1 MEGLLSNLP
10 AVIWFALT
18 GVLLIGEIFSGTL
31 YLLAL
36 SLGTLAG
43 GALAYNVSPL
53 EQQLGAAILLSSI
66 ATFVI
71 WLNRR
76 PDSAVDNNDP
86 DVGQAVSVVA
96 REPLTVHYRGADWQA
111 ELSVTSTPTPEV
123 GAILHIQ
130 SKHANSLVVG

>member
-1 MEGLLSNLP
+1 MESLLSNIP

-18 GVLLIGEIFSGTL
+18 GLLLIGEIFSGTL

-36 SLGTLAG
+36 SLGALAG
-43 GALAYNVSPL
+43 GALAYSFSPL
-53 EQQLGAAILLSSI
+53 EQQLGAAILVSSI

-76 PDSAVDNNDP
+76 PESAVDNNDP
-86 DVGQAVSVVA
+86 DVGQSVNVVVL
-96 REPLTVHYRGADWQA
+96 EPFTVHYRGADWQA
-111 ELSVTSTPTPEV
+111 ELSSTSTMTPEV
-123 GAILHIQ
+123 GGILHIY

>member
-18 GVLLIGEIFSGTL
+18 GALLIGEIFSGTL

-43 GALAYNVSPL
+43 GALAYNISPL

-76 PDSAVDNNDP
+76 PDSDVDNNDP
-86 DVGQAVSVVA
+86 DVGQAVNVVA

-111 ELSVTSTPTPEV
+111 ALSATSTPTPEV
-123 GAILHIQ
+123 GAILHIH
-130 SKHANSLVVG
+130 SKHANVLVVG

>member
-1 MEGLLSNLP
+1 MESLLSNIP
-10 AVIWFALT
+10 AVIWLSLT
-18 GVLLIGEIFSGTL
+18 GALLIGEIFSGTL

-36 SLGTLAG
+36 SLGTLAA
-43 GALAYNVSPL
+43 GALAYNISSL
-53 EQQLGAAILLSSI
+53 TQQLVAAILVSSI

-76 PDSAVDNNDP
+76 PDSAVENNDP

-96 REPLTVHYRGADWQA
+96 REPFTVHYRGADWQA
-111 ELSVTSTPTPEV
+111 ELSATSTITPEV
-123 GAILHIQ
+123 GGILHIH